1 MFKNYLKIALRNITK
16 HKAYSLIN
24 ISGLAIGM
32 ACTVLILLWIQ
43 DELSTDRFHK
53 HIDNLYKVVERQ
65 DYSGSEFYLTDNTPG
80 PLAQALKEQ
89 FAEVADSTRFLY
101 GGRRPVRYGDKNY
114 DEPLCF
120 TDPSFFDMFTF
131 PLIKGD
137 KKNVLKEP
145 SSIVITEE
153 MAAKYFGNEDPL
165 GKILNLDNRYDF
177 KVTGV
182 LKDIPH
188 NTHLYFFDFLLPF
201 SQADEFVG
209 GSFENWGRNWP
220 WTYLLLQE
228 GTSTKEYEKKIEGF
242 LNEFQSATTLF
253 MQPVKKINFY
263 TYTGESSYIVYLY
276 IFSVIAF
283 FILLIACINFMNL
296 STARSNNRAKE
307 VGMRKVAGANKSNI
321 VKQFL
326 ENRS

>member
-1 MFKNYLKIALRNITK
+1 MISLTNIQKEEPPRIARWLLQRLSTYVEKFSIIDDFEEEFDFLLLERGKTRARLWYRFQTIQALRFYLITLFKWSFIMFKNYLKIALRNITK

-120 TDPSFFDMFTF
+120 TDPSFFNMFTF
-131 PLIKGD
+131 PLTKGN

-228 GTSTKEYEKKIEGF
+228 GTSTKEYEKK
-242 LNEFQSATTLF
+242 S
-253 MQPVKKINFY
+253 
-263 TYTGESSYIVYLY
+263 
-276 IFSVIAF
+276 
-283 FILLIACINFMNL
+283 
-296 STARSNNRAKE
+296 
-307 VGMRKVAGANKSNI
+307 KV
-321 VKQFL
+321 F
-326 ENRS
+326 